1 MSTPPVHAVSEVNAV
16 IELIETSADI
26 VRVRMVGT
34 HYTLRAARAERA
46 LQAAGSMLRTD
57 VHGQAEQFHA
67 DRTGQNR
74 VAIALPPIAKI
85 NCDGVVAGERLDI
98 ELGIFALTDT
108 EISFATG
115 IGGVAGIATF
125 GGEQN
130 RDGAGERR
138 RI

>member
-1 MSTPPVHAVSEVNAV
+1 
-16 IELIETSADI
+16 
-26 VRVRMVGT
+26 
-34 HYTLRAARAERA
+34 
-46 LQAAGSMLRTD
+46 MLRTD

-67 DRTGQNR
+67 DRTRQSR

-85 NCDGVVAGERLDI
+85 NRDGVVAGERLDI